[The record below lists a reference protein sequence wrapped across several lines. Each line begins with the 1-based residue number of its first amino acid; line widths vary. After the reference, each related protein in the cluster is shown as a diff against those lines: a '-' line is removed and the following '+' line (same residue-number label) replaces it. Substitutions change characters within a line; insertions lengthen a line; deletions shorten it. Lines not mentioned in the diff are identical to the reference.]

1 MDIYNIKM
9 NDNQWRRSWHKMQDL
24 ETLLNQNNTRKLK
37 EAIQDPDLAVGYC

>member
-1 MDIYNIKM
+1 M

-37 EAIQDPDLAVGYC
+37 EAIQDPELAVGYC

>member
-37 EAIQDPDLAVGYC
+37 EDVQDPELAVGYC

>member
-24 ETLLNQNNTRKLK
+24 ESLLNQNNNRELK
-37 EAIQDPDLAVGYC
+37 EAIQDPELAVGYC

>member
-24 ETLLNQNNTRKLK
+24 ETLLTENNDQKSAK
-37 EAIQDPDLAVGYC
+37 AIKDPDLAVGYC

>member
-24 ETLLNQNNTRKLK
+24 ESLLNHNNSKELK
-37 EAIQDPDLAVGYC
+37 EAIQDPDLAVGY